1 MEIKQIHINKIK
13 PYFNNPRKISKD
25 AIEKVKKSIEEFGF
39 QQPIVVDKDMVIV
52 VGHTRLQASKLL
64 NLSTVPTLIANI
76 SKEKIK
82 SYRIADNRTSESS
95 EWDYPL
101 LNKEFID
108 LLESKVDLSSTA
120 FDEFEFLK
128 IMKNHNNDENIDFPE
143 IDDIENKSMEQIT
156 FTLSLEQAKIIREI
170 ISEVKKNTSFDD
182 SENTNSN
189 GNALFHIVKNYNE

>member
-1 MEIKQIHINKIK
+1 MEIKQIDINKIK

-39 QQPIVVDKDMVIV
+39 QQPIVVDKDMVII

-64 NLSTVPTLIANI
+64 NLSTVPTVIANI

-128 IMKNHNNDENIDFPE
+128 IMKDHNNDENIDFPE
-143 IDDIENKSMEQIT
+143 IDDIENKSIEQIT
-156 FTLSLEQAKIIREI
+156 FTLSLEQAKIIKEI
-170 ISEVKKNTSFDD
+170 IDKVKKNISLSD

-189 GNALFHIVKNYNE
+189 GNALFHIVTNYNE